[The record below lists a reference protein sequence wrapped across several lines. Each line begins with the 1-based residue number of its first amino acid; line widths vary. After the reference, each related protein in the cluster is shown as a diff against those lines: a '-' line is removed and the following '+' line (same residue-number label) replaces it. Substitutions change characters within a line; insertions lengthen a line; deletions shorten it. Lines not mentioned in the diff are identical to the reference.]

1 MAQWI
6 VRAASVGNEEFYFL
20 LEGNLLNPA
29 PFEHIHTCRHA
40 VCSVE
45 ELRSA

>member
-1 MAQWI
+1 MGFEY
-6 VRAASVGNEEFYFL
+6 VNRMGDRYFL
-20 LEGNLLNPA
+20 LEGNLFNPA
-29 PFEHIHTCRHA
+29 PFEHIHTCLDA